1 MNALINKQSL
11 IALAPRLIVVALA
24 ASLVLSGC
32 GRRDRALEVGAQQLY
47 DEGAEFLRQDN
58 YVGAINNFENL
69 RIRYPFAPV
78 TRQANLD
85 LIYAYYR
92 ARQPEAALDIAE
104 TFAQENPRLP
114 EVAYCLY
121 MTGLILFDSEPNIL
135 ERLFRVDVTERPPK
149 ESYDAF
155 AAFEDLLRQFPDSE
169 YAEDARQRMIFLRN
183 RLAVYENHVARYYID
198 RGAYVAAINRAKY
211 ALEHYPGAPQ
221 LEDTLNVMIEAYQA
235 LGMVDLAADT
245 IRVKEEN
252 FGEARS
258 PDV

>member
-1 MNALINKQSL
+1 
-11 IALAPRLIVVALA
+11 
-24 ASLVLSGC
+24 
-32 GRRDRALEVGAQQLY
+32 
-47 DEGAEFLRQDN
+47 
-58 YVGAINNFENL
+58 
-69 RIRYPFAPV
+69 
-78 TRQANLD
+78 
-85 LIYAYYR
+85 
-92 ARQPEAALDIAE
+92 
-104 TFAQENPRLP
+104 
-114 EVAYCLY
+114 

>member
-1 MNALINKQSL
+1 
-11 IALAPRLIVVALA
+11 
-24 ASLVLSGC
+24 
-32 GRRDRALEVGAQQLY
+32 
-47 DEGAEFLRQDN
+47 
-58 YVGAINNFENL
+58 
-69 RIRYPFAPV
+69 
-78 TRQANLD
+78 
-85 LIYAYYR
+85 
-92 ARQPEAALDIAE
+92 
-104 TFAQENPRLP
+104 
-114 EVAYCLY
+114 
-121 MTGLILFDSEPNIL
+121 
-135 ERLFRVDVTERPPK
+135 
-149 ESYDAF
+149 
-155 AAFEDLLRQFPDSE
+155 
-169 YAEDARQRMIFLRN
+169 MIFLRN